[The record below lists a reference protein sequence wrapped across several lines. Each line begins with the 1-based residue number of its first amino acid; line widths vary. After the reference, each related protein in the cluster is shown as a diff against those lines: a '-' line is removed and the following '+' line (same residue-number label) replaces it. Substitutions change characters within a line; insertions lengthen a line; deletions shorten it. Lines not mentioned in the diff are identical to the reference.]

1 MTVMADWVIN
11 IWYLSQYFKTVSSEK
26 YRTVSVSVHVQSS
39 LGLAK
44 KMGWGGG
51 GGADDKGRRGRREE
65 EEDQGITRLKTCQD
79 SQAIPA
85 HVWLSSCRICFLT
98 VCLDTVVTFSSS
110 WEAAVQPPL

>member
-26 YRTVSVSVHVQSS
+26 YCTVSVSIHVQSS

-51 GGADDKGRRGRREE
+51 GGLMIRGG
-65 EEDQGITRLKTCQD
+65 EEDERKKKIKGSQG
-79 SQAIPA
+79 
-85 HVWLSSCRICFLT
+85 
-98 VCLDTVVTFSSS
+98 
-110 WEAAVQPPL
+110 